1 MHGDA
6 GVSMR
11 NIAGKLGVTPTA
23 LYRHYRDKEAVMA
36 AVVAEGFALLV
47 EYLTRSS
54 TPGVLDFM
62 QRFLDFA
69 LDEPG
74 LYDIMF
80 LRARRDVRRYPEDF
94 AAHRSP
100 SFDALRTAVE
110 QEMRNG
116 KLRRDNAL
124 ETTLT
129 IWSHAHGL
137 ISMYTLGRFGDD
149 AEAFRSIYRSSVRRL
164 YRGVAVPKT
173 KGVIDETRA
182 ARRPAAAVRR
192 PRTKR

>member
-1 MHGDA
+1 MASKKAEIVSVARELHAMHGDA

-36 AVVAEGFALLV
+36 AVVA
-47 EYLTRSS
+47 
-54 TPGVLDFM
+54 
-62 QRFLDFA
+62 
-69 LDEPG
+69 
-74 LYDIMF
+74 
-80 LRARRDVRRYPEDF
+80 DVRRYPEDF

-149 AEAFRSIYRSSVRRL
+149 AEAFCSIYRSSVRRL